1 MRSGVSRVTFLSS
14 VLAKQSK
21 QGRPIELCIHPSM
34 LTLPSAQWI
43 PSQYTWAKLTIA
55 WREQVVYIVIKPHK
69 AVTLSCIARWLRTIL
84 KEAGI
89 DSSIVGGHSTR
100 GVSASAA
107 ARGGVTLEEI
117 LKVAN
122 WSLESVIQRLS

>member
-1 MRSGVSRVTFLSS
+1 
-14 VLAKQSK
+14 
-21 QGRPIELCIHPSM
+21 M

-69 AVTLSCIARWLRTIL
+69 AVKLICIARWLRTIL

-89 DSSIVGGHSTR
+89 DSFIVGGHFTR
-100 GVSASAA
+100 GVSASAS

-117 LKVAN
+117 LKEAN
-122 WSLESVIQRLS
+122 WSSESVFQRFCHKEVDQVAYRRAVINQNSLEGATNNTVDV